1 MRKLKIFIP
10 IFLILLLISGIAKPI
25 ITSESI
31 SQKVFRLHILANS
44 DSQHDQNLKL
54 LVKDE
59 ILKLSTELFT
69 DAKSV
74 NDARHIAEDNI
85 KAFEN
90 TAQQVVEA
98 NGYSYNISV
107 TTDKEYFNTRKYD
120 GFIMPAGEYNTL
132 KIIIGNGEGHNWWC
146 VMYPSVCISGC
157 TDDFDEI
164 MNDEEK
170 EMLTSSKFVPK
181 FKIIELYESI
191 KNKIIS

>member
-44 DSQHDQNLKL
+44 DSPYDQNLKL

-107 TTDKEYFNTRKYD
+107 TTDKEYFNTREYD

-170 EMLTSSKFVPK
+170 EMLTSSKFIPK
-181 FKIIELYESI
+181 FKIIEIYERI
-191 KNKIIS
+191 KNKILS

>member
-1 MRKLKIFIP
+1 MRKFKVFIP
-10 IFLILLLISGIAKPI
+10 MFLILLLISGVVKPI

-44 DSQHDQNLKL
+44 DSTQDQNLKL

-59 ILKLSTELFT
+59 VLKLSTDLFT

-90 TAQQVVEA
+90 TAQKVVEA

-107 TTDKEYFNTRKYD
+107 TTDKEFFNTREYD
-120 GFIMPAGEYNTL
+120 GFIMPAGEYSTL
-132 KIIIGNGEGHNWWC
+132 KIVIGSGEGHNWWC

-170 EMLTSSKFVPK
+170 EMLTSSKFIPK

>member
-44 DSQHDQNLKL
+44 DSPYDQNLKL

-85 KAFEN
+85 KVFEN

-107 TTDKEYFNTRKYD
+107 TTDKEYFNTREYD

-170 EMLTSSKFVPK
+170 EMLTSSKFIPK
-181 FKIIELYESI
+181 FKIIEIYERI
-191 KNKIIS
+191 KNKILS

>member
-44 DSQHDQNLKL
+44 DSQYDQNLKL

-74 NDARHIAEDNI
+74 NDARHIAEENI

-98 NGYSYNISV
+98 NGYTYKVSAY
-107 TTDKEYFNTRKYD
+107 TDEEYFNTRKYD

-170 EMLTSSKFVPK
+170 EMLTSSKFIPK
-181 FKIIELYESI
+181 FKIIEIYERI
-191 KNKIIS
+191 KNKILS

>member
-44 DSQHDQNLKL
+44 DSPYDQNLKL

-85 KAFEN
+85 KVFEN

-107 TTDKEYFNTRKYD
+107 TTDKEYFNTREYD

-132 KIIIGNGEGHNWWC
+132 KIIIGNGDGHNWWC

-170 EMLTSSKFVPK
+170 EMLTSSKFIPK
-181 FKIIELYESI
+181 FKIIEIYERI
-191 KNKIIS
+191 KNKILS

>member
-44 DSQHDQNLKL
+44 DSPHDQNLKL

-107 TTDKEYFNTRKYD
+107 TTDKEYFNTREYD

-146 VMYPSVCISGC
+146 VMYPSVCLSGC

-170 EMLTSSKFVPK
+170 EMLTSSKFIPK
-181 FKIIELYESI
+181 FKIIEIYERI
-191 KNKIIS
+191 KNKILS

>member
-44 DSQHDQNLKL
+44 DSQYDQNLKL

-98 NGYSYNISV
+98 NGYTYKVSAY
-107 TTDKEYFNTRKYD
+107 TDEEYFNTRKYD

-170 EMLTSSKFVPK
+170 EMLTSSKFIPK
-181 FKIIELYESI
+181 FKIIEIYERI
-191 KNKIIS
+191 KNKILS

>member
-85 KAFEN
+85 KVFEN

-107 TTDKEYFNTRKYD
+107 TTDKEYFNTREYD

-170 EMLTSSKFVPK
+170 EMLTSSKFIPK
-181 FKIIELYESI
+181 FKIIEIYERI
-191 KNKIIS
+191 KNKILS

>member
-31 SQKVFRLHILANS
+31 SKKVFRLHILANS
-44 DSQHDQNLKL
+44 DSPYDQNLKL
-54 LVKDE
+54 IVKDE

-85 KAFEN
+85 KSFEN

-98 NGYSYNISV
+98 NGYTYKVSAY
-107 TTDKEYFNTRKYD
+107 TDEEYFNTRKYD

-170 EMLTSSKFVPK
+170 EMLTSSKFIPK
-181 FKIIELYESI
+181 FKIIEIYERI
-191 KNKIIS
+191 KNKILS

>member
-44 DSQHDQNLKL
+44 DSPYDQNLKL

-170 EMLTSSKFVPK
+170 EMLTSSKFIPK
-181 FKIIELYESI
+181 FKIIEIYERI
-191 KNKIIS
+191 KNKILS

>member
-1 MRKLKIFIP
+1 MKKFKVFIP
-10 IFLILLLISGIAKPI
+10 MFLILLLISGVVKPI

-44 DSQHDQNLKL
+44 DSTQDQNLKL

-59 ILKLSTELFT
+59 ILKLSCDVFVN
-69 DAKSV
+69 AKSV
-74 NDARHIAEDNI
+74 NEAKHIAEENI

-90 TAQQVVEA
+90 VAQKVIED
-98 NGYSYNISV
+98 NGYTYKVSAY
-107 TTDKEYFNTRKYD
+107 TDEEYFNTRKYD
-120 GFIMPAGEYNTL
+120 GFVMPAGEYSTL
-132 KIIIGNGEGHNWWC
+132 KIVIGSGEGHNWWC

-181 FKIIELYESI
+181 FKFIELYESI

>member
-170 EMLTSSKFVPK
+170 EMLTSSKFIPK
-181 FKIIELYESI
+181 FKIIEIYERI
-191 KNKIIS
+191 KNKILS

>member
-44 DSQHDQNLKL
+44 DSPYDQNLKL

-59 ILKLSTELFT
+59 ILKLSTELFA

-170 EMLTSSKFVPK
+170 EMLTSSKFIPK
-181 FKIIELYESI
+181 FKIIEIYERI
-191 KNKIIS
+191 KNKILS

>member
-10 IFLILLLISGIAKPI
+10 IFLILLLSSGIAKPI

-98 NGYSYNISV
+98 NGYSYNICV
-107 TTDKEYFNTRKYD
+107 TTDKEYFSTREYD

-170 EMLTSSKFVPK
+170 EMLTSSKFIPK
-181 FKIIELYESI
+181 FKIIEIYECI
-191 KNKIIS
+191 KNKILS

>member
-44 DSQHDQNLKL
+44 DSTYDQNLKL

-98 NGYSYNISV
+98 NGYTYKVSAY
-107 TTDKEYFNTRKYD
+107 TDEEYFNTRKYD

-170 EMLTSSKFVPK
+170 EMLTSSKFIPK
-181 FKIIELYESI
+181 FKIIEIYERI
-191 KNKIIS
+191 KNKILS

>member
-25 ITSESI
+25 ITSENI

-59 ILKLSTELFT
+59 VLKLSTELFT

-74 NDARHIAEDNI
+74 NDAMHIAENNI

-98 NGYSYNISV
+98 NGYTYKVSAY
-107 TTDKEYFNTRKYD
+107 TDEEYFNTRKYD

-146 VMYPSVCISGC
+146 VMYPSVCLSGC

-170 EMLTSSKFVPK
+170 EMLTSSKFIPK
-181 FKIIELYESI
+181 FKIIEIYERI
-191 KNKIIS
+191 KNKILS

>member
-44 DSQHDQNLKL
+44 DSPYDQNLKL

-74 NDARHIAEDNI
+74 NDARHIAENNI

-98 NGYSYNISV
+98 NGYTYKVSAY
-107 TTDKEYFNTRKYD
+107 TDEEYFNTRKYD

-170 EMLTSSKFVPK
+170 EMLTSSKFIPK
-181 FKIIELYESI
+181 FKIIEIYERI
-191 KNKIIS
+191 KNKILS